1 MVNAGVILP
10 MMGVG
15 FVSEQVCAAAVTAGF
30 AGLLLCVI
38 VFAVIVTAASGAAPA
53 RDRIEEI
60 GAGVDHQRAA
70 GPVPARWAPRAVW
83 HRQLGR
89 LPVNADATGGVPFD
103 LVVRNCR
110 LEGRDRLADIAI
122 SSGLIARVGDRVG
135 GECLAELDAGGRLV
149 SSAFVQPHIHL
160 DKAGT
165 LPLLGENRSGT
176 LAEAIGILHAIKRSA
191 SADEVAARAEVVIRQ
206 AIVSGTTR
214 IRSHVDVD
222 TIGGLV
228 PLRGVVQ
235 AAREYADLCEIQTV
249 IFPQEGIVRDPGT
262 AGLMDAAMR
271 EGGDLV
277 GGMPH
282 WEADEQAAREHIDI
296 CMRLAQR
303 YDTDVDMHV
312 DETDDPGS
320 RTLAMLIDATV
331 GHGWQG
337 RVTAGHCCA
346 MAAWEDEYA
355 AQVLARAAAAGLRF
369 VTNPATNL
377 LLQGRADGEPRRRG
391 LPRVKQMLAA
401 GLPVACGQDCVHDGF
416 YPFGTADQ
424 LQVAL
429 IFCHAA
435 QLSVPSEI
443 DAALSAI
450 RHTAARVMGVRGY
463 GLEPG
468 CTADLVVLDSDSMH
482 EALRRQAARRWVIRR
497 GSVVASTHAT
507 TTIHRGDDDEPSPG
521 RR

>member
-1 MVNAGVILP
+1 MNAG
-10 MMGVG
+10 
-15 FVSEQVCAAAVTAGF
+15 
-30 AGLLLCVI
+30 
-38 VFAVIVTAASGAAPA
+38 
-53 RDRIEEI
+53 
-60 GAGVDHQRAA
+60 AA
-70 GPVPARWAPRAVW
+70 GGA
-83 HRQLGR
+83 
-89 LPVNADATGGVPFD
+89 PFD
-103 LVVRNCR
+103 LMLRNCR
-110 LEGRDRLADIAI
+110 LEDRPGQADIAI
-122 SSGLIARVGDRVG
+122 FSGLIARVGGRVD
-135 GECLAELDAGGRLV
+135 GECRAELDVEGRLV

-160 DKAGT
+160 DKVGT
-165 LPLLGENRSGT
+165 LPLVGRNRTGT
-176 LAEAIGILHAIKRSA
+176 LAEAIGILHQTKRSA
-191 SADEVAARAEVVIRQ
+191 SPDEVAARAGVVIRQ
-206 AIVSGTTR
+206 AVVSGTTR

-222 TIGGLV
+222 TIGGLA
-228 PLRGVVQ
+228 PLRGVMQ
-235 AAREYADLCEIQTV
+235 AAREHADLCEIQTV
-249 IFPQEGIVRDPGT
+249 IFPQEGIIRDPG
-262 AGLMDAAMR
+262 AAELMDAAMR

-282 WEADEQAAREHIDI
+282 WETGEQAAREHIGI

-303 YDTDVDMHV
+303 YDTDVDMHI

-320 RTLAMLIDATV
+320 KTLSMLIDATV
-331 GHGWQG
+331 DHGWQG

-346 MAAWEDEYA
+346 MAAWDDGYA
-355 AQVLARAAAAGLRF
+355 SEVIARAAAAGVGF

-377 LLQGRADGEPRRRG
+377 LLQGRLDSEPRRRG
-391 LPRVKQMLAA
+391 LPRIKEMLAA

-482 EALRRQAARRWVIRR
+482 EALRQQAPRRWVIRQ
-497 GSVVASTHAT
+497 GSVVASTHT
-507 TTIHRGDDDEPSPG
+507 TTAIGRSDDH
-521 RR
+521 

>member
-1 MVNAGVILP
+1 MNA
-10 MMGVG
+10 
-15 FVSEQVCAAAVTAGF
+15 E
-30 AGLLLCVI
+30 
-38 VFAVIVTAASGAAPA
+38 
-53 RDRIEEI
+53 
-60 GAGVDHQRAA
+60 AA
-70 GPVPARWAPRAVW
+70 GAP
-83 HRQLGR
+83 
-89 LPVNADATGGVPFD
+89 PFD
-103 LVVRNCR
+103 LVLRNCR
-110 LEGRDRLADIAI
+110 LEHGDGLADIAI
-122 SSGLIARVGDRVG
+122 SSGLIARVGARVN
-135 GECLAELDAGGRLV
+135 GECRAELDVEGRLV

-160 DKAGT
+160 DKVGT
-165 LPLLGENRSGT
+165 LSLLGRNRTGT
-176 LAEAIGILHAIKRSA
+176 LAEAISILHQTKRSA
-191 SADEVAARAEVVIRQ
+191 SPDEVAARAGVVIRQ
-206 AIVSGTTR
+206 AVVSGTTR

-222 TIGGLV
+222 TIGGLA
-228 PLRGVVQ
+228 PLRGVLQ
-235 AAREYADLCEIQTV
+235 AAREHADLCEIQTV
-249 IFPQEGIVRDPGT
+249 IFPQEGIIRDPGT
-262 AGLMDAAMR
+262 AELMDAAMR

-282 WEADEQAAREHIDI
+282 WETGEQAALEHIDI

-303 YDTDVDMHV
+303 YDADVDMHV

-331 GHGWQG
+331 RHGWQG

-355 AQVLARAAAAGLRF
+355 AGVLAGAVAADLRF

-377 LLQGRADGEPRRRG
+377 LLQGRLDSEPRRRG
-391 LPRVKQMLAA
+391 LPRIKQMLAA

-450 RHTAARVMGVRGY
+450 RHTAARVMGVHGY

-482 EALRRQAARRWVIRR
+482 EALRRQAARSWVIRR
-497 GSVVASTHAT
+497 GSVVASTQTT
-507 TTIHRGDDDEPSPG
+507 TTILGDGNHQLGSPSRDPQL
-521 RR
+521 